1 MYFKLN
7 KFYKIQAKD
16 ADIGLN
22 SAVRYELLS
31 RGDDSHTKF
40 YIDPISG
47 DIRSMVTF
55 NLDGGKMYGFDVKA
69 TDCEGSESGNSATTT
84 VYVRI
89 ILSFIILIISIY
101 IFIRFTFYRKP
112 K

>member
-1 MYFKLN
+1 MPSTT
-7 KFYKIQAKD
+7 QAKD
-16 ADIGLN
+16 SDIGLN
-22 SAVRYELLS
+22 SAIRYELQS

-40 YIDPISG
+40 YIDPVSG

-84 VYVRI
+84 VFVSDFGCIIFEFYLPIVR
-89 ILSFIILIISIY
+89 LNH
-101 IFIRFTFYRKP
+101 RCTFCRRQR
-112 K
+112 

>member
-1 MYFKLN
+1 M
-7 KFYKIQAKD
+7 QAKD

-22 SAVRYELLS
+22 GAIRYELLS

-40 YIDPISG
+40 YIDPSSG

-69 TDCEGSESGNSATTT
+69 TDCEGSETGGNSAMTT
-84 VYVRI
+84 VYVS
-89 ILSFIILIISIY
+89 LKMMGKGSKTDPSFLYPGS
-101 IFIRFTFYRKP
+101 RSA
-112 K
+112 

>member
-1 MYFKLN
+1 MNRLIYFTFILL
-7 KFYKIQAKD
+7 QAKD
-16 ADIGLN
+16 SDIGLN
-22 SAVRYELLS
+22 SAIRYELQS

-40 YIDPISG
+40 YIDPVSG

-84 VYVRI
+84 VFVCLCVI
-89 ILSFIILIISIY
+89 FCSFILTLFVDSGV
-101 IFIRFTFYRKP
+101 RP
-112 K
+112 S

>member
-1 MYFKLN
+1 MFIYLKLYFLL
-7 KFYKIQAKD
+7 QAKD
-16 ADIGLN
+16 SDIGLN
-22 SAVRYELLS
+22 SAIRYELQS

-40 YIDPISG
+40 YIDPVSG

-84 VYVRI
+84 VFVC
-89 ILSFIILIISIY
+89 ILFCE
-101 IFIRFTFYRKP
+101 F
-112 K
+112 